1 MAFVETS
8 EYYFYSALRNENVFL
23 FDPNLIMSS
32 WLENNTMRIVYMD
45 GQMEFIDVP
54 FTVRM
59 DVEEPI
65 IENQIEEQPLPP
77 VPEED
82 PEDETDNE
90 EEEEEEENENAMVVP
105 NEEEEEENE
114 EEEQEEEEEEE
125 QEEELIP
132 PVPVPMIREYLEIL
146 GP

>member
-8 EYYFYSALRNENVFL
+8 EYYFYSPLRNENVFL

-45 GQMEFIDVP
+45 GQIEFIDTP
-54 FTVRM
+54 FTVKM
-59 DVEEPI
+59 NVEEPA
-65 IENQIEEQPLPP
+65 IEQPIEEQPLPP
-77 VPEED
+77 VPEEEEPD
-82 PEDETDNE
+82 DDDTDGEEEEEEELFLEPPEEPDEEEKDNE
-90 EEEEEEENENAMVVP
+90 EEEEEE
-105 NEEEEEENE
+105 
-114 EEEQEEEEEEE
+114 
-125 QEEELIP
+125 LIT